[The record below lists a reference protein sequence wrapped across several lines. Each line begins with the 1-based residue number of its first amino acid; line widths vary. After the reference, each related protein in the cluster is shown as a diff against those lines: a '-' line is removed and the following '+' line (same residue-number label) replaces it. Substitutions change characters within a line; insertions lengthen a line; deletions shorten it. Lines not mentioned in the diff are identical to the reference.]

1 MIVSEIRLAN
11 NKYFLTALYRSS
23 SQNKDQYD
31 ALYRSS
37 SQNKD
42 QYDERGSSFNIIMS
56 NINDEKPLAS
66 IITEDF
72 HARSKN

>member
-11 NKYFLTALYRSS
+11 NKCFFT
-23 SQNKDQYD
+23 

-42 QYDERGSSFNIIMS
+42 QYDERCSSFNIIMS

-72 HARSKN
+72 DARSKN